1 MAQGMTQAD
10 WPVLAEI
17 GGDEDGAARLA
28 RQAMFVALGIAAL
41 TLAAQVQVPV
51 PPSPVPVNLGT
62 FAVLSIGAA
71 YGPRLGLVTILG
83 YMLLGLLGADVFA
96 SSSPENNGL
105 HYMLGAS
112 GGYLLGYVLATVVLG
127 ALARRGW
134 DRHVGLMAL
143 AMLVGNVAIYLPGV
157 AWIHHV
163 IAAGAFDPASYASV
177 WEQTMTWG
185 LTPYLIGDALKLALA
200 ALLFPAVWKLVGSA
214 RA

>member
-17 GGDEDGAARLA
+17 GSDDDGAARLA
-28 RQAMFVALGIAAL
+28 RQAMFVALGIAGL

-83 YMLLGLLGADVFA
+83 YMFLGLLGADIFA
-96 SSSPENNGL
+96 SSSPESNGIG
-105 HYMLGAS
+105 YMTGAS
-112 GGYLLGYVLATVVLG
+112 GGYLLGYVLATGLLG
-127 ALARRGW
+127 AFARRGW
-134 DRHVGLMAL
+134 DRNVGLMAL
-143 AMLVGNVAIYLPGV
+143 AMLIGNVAIYLPGV

-163 IAAGAFDPASYASV
+163 IAAGAFDPSKYGSV
-177 WEQTMTWG
+177 WEQTMVWG
-185 LTPYLIGDALKLALA
+185 VTPYLIGDAIKLALA
-200 ALLFPAVWKLVGSA
+200 AALFPAIWKLVGSA